1 MKQINTVLFDLDGTL
16 TDPQKGIINSILFS
30 LDKMQINESNIQEL
44 DTFIGP
50 PLRDSFAG
58 RYNLSHERA
67 DLAVQYYR
75 EYYAE
80 RGIFENNIYDGVH
93 ELLEYLTANNYRL
106 FVATSK
112 PTVFAI
118 KVLEHFNLANFF
130 TGIIGS
136 NLDNTRS
143 DKSEIIAHVISEYQ
157 LEVIHAIMI
166 GDRKHD
172 IIGAKNNL
180 MKSIG
185 VTYGYG
191 SAEELSSH
199 QPDFVVNNCNKL
211 LNLFKNARFNS

>member
-1 MKQINTVLFDLDGTL
+1 MNTINSVLFDLDGTL
-16 TDPQKGIINSILFS
+16 TDPKVGIVNSILFA
-30 LDKMQINESNIQEL
+30 LDQLMIVENNVQEL
-44 DTFIGP
+44 DAFIGP

-93 ELLEYLTANNYRL
+93 ELLEYLTGNNFRL

-112 PTVFAI
+112 PTVFAQ
-118 KVLEHFNLANFF
+118 KVLEHFELTNYFS
-130 TGIIGS
+130 GIAGS

-143 DKSEIIAHVISEYQ
+143 DKTEIIAHVLSEYK
-157 LEVIHAIMI
+157 LEVSNSVMI
-166 GDRKHD
+166 GDRKFD
-172 IIGAKNNL
+172 IIGAQNNS
-180 MKSIG
+180 MQSIA

-191 SAEELSSH
+191 TIEEINNSR
-199 QPDFVVNNCNKL
+199 PDFIVNDCNELKDF
-211 LNLFKNARFNS
+211 FKIRTAIK

>member
-16 TDPQKGIINSILFS
+16 TDPQKGIINSILFA
-30 LDKMQINESNIQEL
+30 LDQLMIVENNVQEL
-44 DTFIGP
+44 DAFIGP

-93 ELLEYLTANNYRL
+93 ELLEYLTGNNFRL

-112 PTVFAI
+112 PTVFAQ
-118 KVLEHFNLANFF
+118 KVLEHFELTNYFS
-130 TGIIGS
+130 GIAGS

-143 DKSEIIAHVISEYQ
+143 DKTEIIAHVLSEYK
-157 LEVIHAIMI
+157 LEVSNSVMI
-166 GDRKHD
+166 GDRKFD
-172 IIGAKNNL
+172 IIGAQNNS
-180 MKSIG
+180 MQSIA

-191 SAEELSSH
+191 TIEEINNSR
-199 QPDFVVNNCNKL
+199 PDFIVNDCNELKDF
-211 LNLFKNARFNS
+211 FKIRTAIK

>member
-1 MKQINTVLFDLDGTL
+1 MNTINSVLFDLDGTL
-16 TDPQKGIINSILFS
+16 TDPKVGIVNSILFA
-30 LDKMQINESNIQEL
+30 LDQLMIVENNVQEL
-44 DTFIGP
+44 DAFIGP

-93 ELLEYLTANNYRL
+93 ELLEYLTGNNFRL

-112 PTVFAI
+112 PTVFAQ
-118 KVLEHFNLANFF
+118 KVLEHFELTNYFS
-130 TGIIGS
+130 GIAGS

-143 DKSEIIAHVISEYQ
+143 DKTEIIAHVLTKYK
-157 LEVIHAIMI
+157 LEVSNSVMI
-166 GDRKHD
+166 GDRKFD
-172 IIGAKNNL
+172 IIGAQNNS
-180 MKSIG
+180 MQSIA

-191 SAEELSSH
+191 TIEEINNSR
-199 QPDFVVNNCNKL
+199 PDFIVNDCNELKDF
-211 LNLFKNARFNS
+211 FKIRTAIK